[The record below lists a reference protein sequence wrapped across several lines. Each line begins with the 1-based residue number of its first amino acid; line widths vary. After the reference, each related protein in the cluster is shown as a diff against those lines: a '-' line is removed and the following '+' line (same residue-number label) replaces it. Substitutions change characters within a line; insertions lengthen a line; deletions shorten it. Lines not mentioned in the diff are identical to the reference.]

1 MLKSFALCIFLLI
14 PSSVISSISRK
25 RVGGFNLRSNF
36 WLFLGRTIFLRN
48 LAYETDEDV
57 LLEEFEKYG
66 DIDYCKLVTDPHT
79 GRSKGTAFVKF
90 LTKGS
95 ADKCI
100 KEVTALEDRGKNV
113 TLDGRP
119 VKVSLAVTRGKLMEM
134 NRQATQKDRESDKRN
149 LYLAYEGLI
158 TKNTPGADQLSEADL
173 KRREKAFVEK
183 KKKLN
188 NPNYF
193 VSKTR

>member
-1 MLKSFALCIFLLI
+1 M
-14 PSSVISSISRK
+14 
-25 RVGGFNLRSNF
+25 
-36 WLFLGRTIFLRN
+36 
-48 LAYETDEDV
+48 
-57 LLEEFEKYG
+57 
-66 DIDYCKLVTDPHT
+66 
-79 GRSKGTAFVKF
+79 
-90 LTKGS
+90 TKGS

-100 KEVTALEDRGKNV
+100 KEVTTLEERGKNV